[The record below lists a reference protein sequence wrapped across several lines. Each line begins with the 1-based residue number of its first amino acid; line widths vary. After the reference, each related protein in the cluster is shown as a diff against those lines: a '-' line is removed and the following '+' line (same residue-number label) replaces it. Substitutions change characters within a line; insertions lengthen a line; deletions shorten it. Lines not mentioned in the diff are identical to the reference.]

1 MIFGAALLGPECR
14 HGYLENDRVGYCSSL
29 VWSCPCL
36 AFQYCLCR
44 RFQRCSTAGVL
55 VSAASSSDRSFSMCW
70 PRCQREGPTRS
81 EVFADGFVAIAVLA
95 TAAGMRGYAGFAT
108 WAATAPDDVLAQL
121 GVRFRRPSEK
131 TFRAVLSR
139 LDPADLNAR
148 MGSYFTAHVASSDPS
163 GLVPIALDG
172 KMLRGALRAK
182 ATATHLVS
190 VFAYRAR
197 LVLGQLAVAEKSNE
211 IPCVRALLTLL
222 PGSLR
227 WLVTVDAMHTQVVT
241 AKLICATL
249 KSHYLMIVKSNQAKI
264 LARITALPWAEVPAA
279 ATDDSRGHGR
289 VETRTLQII
298 TAARGI
304 GFPYA
309 KQIIRITRE
318 RLITATDQRSV
329 EVVYAICSLPFE
341 HARPT
346 AIMTWMRQHWGIE
359 NSLHWIR
366 DVTFD
371 EDRQRAHTGN
381 GAQVLATLR
390 NTAINLHRL
399 NGADNIAEACRI
411 TALTANRRLDLL
423 NPQFPSSQAC

>member
-1 MIFGAALLGPECR
+1 MTKPREIELFAACTAKMK
-14 HGYLENDRVGYCSSL
+14 SSIDEAGD
-29 VWSCPCL
+29 VEGGN
-36 AFQYCLCR
+36 
-44 RFQRCSTAGVL
+44 AGVPAHGGFAVNVCAMSDSGML
-55 VSAASSSDRSFSMCW
+55 GGPWAWSAAPELTIPC
-70 PRCQREGPTRS
+70 
-81 EVFADGFVAIAVLA
+81 
-95 TAAGMRGYAGFAT
+95 
-108 WAATAPDDVLAQL
+108 
-121 GVRFRRPSEK
+121 
-131 TFRAVLSR
+131 
-139 LDPADLNAR
+139 
-148 MGSYFTAHVASSDPS
+148 
-163 GLVPIALDG
+163 
-172 KMLRGALRAK
+172 LRGALRAK

-190 VFAYRAR
+190 VFAHRAR

>member
-1 MIFGAALLGPECR
+1 MALL
-14 HGYLENDRVGYCSSL
+14 
-29 VWSCPCL
+29 
-36 AFQYCLCR
+36 
-44 RFQRCSTAGVL
+44 
-55 VSAASSSDRSFSMCW
+55 
-70 PRCQREGPTRS
+70 
-81 EVFADGFVAIAVLA
+81 AIAVLA

-108 WAATAPDDVLAQL
+108 WAATASDDVLAQL

-304 GFPYA
+304 GFPTQN
-309 KQIIRITRE
+309 K
-318 RLITATDQRSV
+318 SSG
-329 EVVYAICSLPFE
+329 SLVN
-341 HARPT
+341 A
-346 AIMTWMRQHWGIE
+346 
-359 NSLHWIR
+359 
-366 DVTFD
+366 
-371 EDRQRAHTGN
+371 
-381 GAQVLATLR
+381 
-390 NTAINLHRL
+390 
-399 NGADNIAEACRI
+399 
-411 TALTANRRLDLL
+411 
-423 NPQFPSSQAC
+423 

>member
-14 HGYLENDRVGYCSSL
+14 HGLSGERSSWLLFVVGLELPVPTVSVLPVSSVPEVFDR
-29 VWSCPCL
+29 WS
-36 AFQYCLCR
+36 
-44 RFQRCSTAGVL
+44 AG
-55 VSAASSSDRSFSMCW
+55 
-70 PRCQREGPTRS
+70 ERS
-81 EVFADGFVAIAVLA
+81 ELIGSEFLDVLASVPDPRDPRGRRYSLMALLAIAVLA

-108 WAATAPDDVLAQL
+108 WAATASDDVLAQL

-329 EVVYAICSLPFE
+329 EWSMPSAACRSSTPPY
-341 HARPT
+341 
-346 AIMTWMRQHWGIE
+346 AIMTWMRQHWGID